1 MTVAGLGSG
10 AAWFGAV
17 PWFFKLTTVF
27 NDGSLL
33 TTPPHFLTLLTQ
45 IF

>member
-27 NDGSLL
+27 NYPS
-33 TTPPHFLTLLTQ
+33 PFFNPFNSN
-45 IF
+45 F